1 MNFGPP
7 LSFTLAT
14 TLNTTVSDLRGRIAA
29 TSQEIATGRRSD
41 LISHLDGRIGSAMLS
56 QRAIEQIADERMTLE
71 LRSSRLEI
79 AQAALENLQGLAAE
93 LPNRMQSAA
102 QFGDQPAMEQAA
114 EDAKAALD
122 QAMNIMNTRHGE
134 RYLFSG
140 DATATAPFGDE
151 DVLLNDLRTIVLAA
165 PDSVSLEN
173 ALDTYFN
180 SPAGG
185 WQTRI
190 YSGTSTASN
199 PDAVTGTAPAVVE
212 TIRGLAMTALAA
224 PSENMP
230 FLGAGESNFDQA
242 MASLREAN
250 SLLISQRASIGTS
263 LDSIATAQQMLD
275 TEETLLTTAFNE
287 IAGRDQFE
295 AATELREL
303 ERNLEASYLLT
314 SRLANFSLLNYLR

>member
-1 MNFGPP
+1 MNLGPP

-14 TLNTTVSDLRGRIAA
+14 TLSTTVSDLRGRIAA

-41 LISHLDGRIGSAMLS
+41 LASHLDGRIGSAMLS
-56 QRAIEQIADERMTLE
+56 QHAVEQIADERMTLD

-79 AQAALENLQGLAAE
+79 AQSALDNLQGLAAD
-93 LPNRMQSAA
+93 LPGRMQSAA
-102 QFGDQPAMEQAA
+102 KFGDQPAMEQVAG
-114 EDAKAALD
+114 DAKAALG
-122 QAMNIMNTRHGE
+122 QAMNVMNTRHGE

-140 DATATAPFGDE
+140 DATATAPFADK
-151 DVLLNDLRTIVLAA
+151 DVLLNDLRTIIQAA
-165 PDSVSLEN
+165 PDAAGLES
-173 ALDTYFN
+173 ALDTYFY
-180 SPAGG
+180 SPNGG
-185 WQTRI
+185 WQTGI
-190 YSGTSTASN
+190 YSGTSTASD
-199 PDAVTGTAPAVVE
+199 PDAVTGTAPAIVE

-230 FLGAGESNFDQA
+230 FLAADDSTFDQA
-242 MASLREAN
+242 MASLRGAG
-250 SLLISQRASIGTS
+250 SLLISERASIGTS

-275 TEETLLTTAFNE
+275 TEETLLATAFNE

-314 SRLANFSLLNYLR
+314 SRLANFSLMNYLR